1 MSSRGL
7 LAAKGHFGPILPRLL
22 RARGSFCVHGRQP
35 KRTLVASGDL
45 ASRGATAGNG
55 VWQASI
61 GGQREYSQLR
71 SSRELALSKPF
82 LLQRYQVDTLV
93 TFFCCGLLDEID
105 FRDINGNMAEVGGW
119 DGSLHSSHVSLRFKT
134 LLSFSQYFMPQSH
147 FHIIGPLPFTGRS
160 NWWRWCTCKAV

>member
-82 LLQRYQVDTLV
+82 LLQRYQVDV
-93 TFFCCGLLDEID
+93 FLLW
-105 FRDINGNMAEVGGW
+105 FA
-119 DGSLHSSHVSLRFKT
+119 
-134 LLSFSQYFMPQSH
+134 
-147 FHIIGPLPFTGRS
+147 
-160 NWWRWCTCKAV
+160 